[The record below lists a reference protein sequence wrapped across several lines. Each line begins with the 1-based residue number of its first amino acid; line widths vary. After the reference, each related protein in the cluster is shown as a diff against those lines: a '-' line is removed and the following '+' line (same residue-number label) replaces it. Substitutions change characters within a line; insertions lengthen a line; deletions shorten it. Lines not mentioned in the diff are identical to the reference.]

1 MRIFDA
7 HCDTI
12 LKIVEDGADIAAEPG
27 ADAAPHVTLAGLRDA
42 GVGAQVFAVFAIEAR
57 FPGSTRQTALELIEA
72 IDGLCTAHPEYLEW
86 EAGRPGAA
94 GEPASGDPRAVDGPD
109 AVSGRLE
116 PAVADPQ
123 RGADSTPTRVIV
135 SLEGADPLEGDPQN
149 LHEFHSRG
157 VRLVTLAWD
166 DNRFCGAVFGHR
178 EPGADGLTAKG
189 EELVGVC
196 EELGVRVDVSHATD
210 AGFWDVCR
218 MATRPFVA
226 SHSDCRAVCSAPR
239 NLTDEMIRAL
249 AERGGV
255 MGINLCP
262 SFLSQSFYDAEE
274 AVTAPFMAAWH
285 AGDLTL
291 DEAGE
296 KAGAV
301 TRSLPRPP
309 LETVVAHV
317 RHAIDVG
324 GEDCVGLGGD
334 LDGVDALP
342 AGVDGVQDYPRIV
355 AALLAAG
362 LTEAQVEKVCWG
374 NFARVFAG

>member
-12 LKIVEDGADIAAEPG
+12 LKVVEDGADIAAEPG
-27 ADAAPHVTLAGLRDA
+27 ADAAPHVTLEGLRRA
-42 GVGAQVFAVFAIEAR
+42 GVAAQIFAVFAIEAR
-57 FPGSTRQTALELIEA
+57 FPGRTRQTALELIEA
-72 IDGLCTAHPEYLEW
+72 IDGLCAAHPDYLE
-86 EAGRPGAA
+86 RV
-94 GEPASGDPRAVDGPD
+94 DRAPDGPA
-109 AVSGRLE
+109 AV
-116 PAVADPQ
+116 VADAA
-123 RGADSTPTRVIV
+123 RTRVIV

-149 LHEFHSRG
+149 LRELHRRG

-166 DNRFCGAVFGHR
+166 DNPFCGAVFGDR
-178 EPGADGLTAKG
+178 EAGEDGLTAAG
-189 EELVGVC
+189 EQLVGVC
-196 EELGVRVDVSHATD
+196 EELGVMVDVSHATD

-218 MATRPFVA
+218 LAGKPFVA

-239 NLTDEMIRAL
+239 NLSDEMIRAL

-274 AVTAPFMAAWH
+274 AATAPFMAAWH

-296 KAGAV
+296 KAAAV
-301 TRSLPRPP
+301 TRTLPRPP

-317 RHAIDVG
+317 KHAIDLG

-342 AGVDGVQDYPRIV
+342 AGIDGVHDYPKIV

-362 LTEAQVEKVCWG
+362 LTEAQVEKVCWT
-374 NFARVFAG
+374 NFARVMGL

>member
-1 MRIFDA
+1 MTERHGVKLFDA

-57 FPGSTRQTALELIEA
+57 FPGRTRQTALELIAA
-72 IDGLCTAHPEYLEW
+72 IKGLCVAYPERLVLGVPPEVGW
-86 EAGRPGAA
+86 REGELSRIGPSRPEAPRGA
-94 GEPASGDPRAVDGPD
+94 SPRA
-109 AVSGRLE
+109 AE
-116 PAVADPQ
+116 PP
-123 RGADSTPTRVIV
+123 RTKVII
-135 SLEGADPLEGDPQN
+135 SLEGADPLEGDPQA
-149 LHEFHSRG
+149 LREFHRQG

-166 DNRFCGAVFGHR
+166 DNPFCGAVFGDR
-178 EPGADGLTAKG
+178 EPGTDGLTAKG
-189 EELVGVC
+189 EELVSVC
-196 EELGVRVDVSHATD
+196 EELGVLVDVSHATD

-218 MATRPFVA
+218 VATKPFVA
-226 SHSDCRAVCSAPR
+226 SHSDCRVVCSAPR
-239 NLTDEMIRAL
+239 NLTDDMTRAL

-262 SFLSQSFYDAEE
+262 SFLSQWFYDAEE
-274 AVTAPFMAAWH
+274 RATAPYMAAWH
-285 AGDLTL
+285 AGQITL

-296 KAGAV
+296 KAAAV
-301 TRSLPRPP
+301 SRSLPRPP
-309 LETVVAHV
+309 LETVVTHV

-342 AGVDGVQDYPRIV
+342 AGIDGVHDYPRIV
-355 AALLAAG
+355 RALRDAG
-362 LTEAQVEKVCWG
+362 LNETQIEKVCWA
-374 NFARVFAG
+374 NFARVFVG

>member
-1 MRIFDA
+1 VKIFDA

-12 LKIVEDGADIAAEPG
+12 LKIVEDGADIAAVPG

-57 FPGSTRQTALELIEA
+57 FPGRTRQTALGLIEA
-72 IDGLCTAHPEYLEW
+72 IKDLCAAHPRYLALAAAPEGSRS
-86 EAGRPGAA
+86 EGEPSRPEPPRGASPGAA
-94 GEPASGDPRAVDGPD
+94 EPSRT
-109 AVSGRLE
+109 E
-116 PAVADPQ
+116 
-123 RGADSTPTRVIV
+123 VII
-135 SLEGADPLEGDPQN
+135 SLEGADPLEGDPEA
-149 LHEFHSRG
+149 LHEFHRQG

-166 DNRFCGAVFGHR
+166 DNPFCGAVFGDR
-178 EPGADGLTAKG
+178 EPGEDGLTARG

-196 EELGVRVDVSHATD
+196 EELGVLVDVSHATD
-210 AGFWDVCR
+210 AGFRDVCR
-218 MATRPFVA
+218 VATKPFVA
-226 SHSDCRAVCSAPR
+226 SHSDCRAVCTAPR
-239 NLTDEMIRAL
+239 NLSDDMIRAL

-274 AVTAPFMAAWH
+274 RATSPYMAAWH
-285 AGDLTL
+285 AGEITL

-296 KAGAV
+296 KSAAV
-301 TRSLPRPP
+301 SRSLPRPP
-309 LETVVAHV
+309 LETVVAHA

-342 AGVDGVQDYPRIV
+342 GGIDGVHDYPRIV
-355 AALLAAG
+355 GALRGAG
-362 LTEAQVEKVCWG
+362 LNETQLEKVCWG